1 MHAWRK
7 NEALCIFERILTMV
21 MMLMTLDGHK
31 FVYLYSVSY
40 VVSHFP
46 EMLYSYINYG
56 MLASVHRLLKVT
68 TEDRMSSNDS
78 REKDPCMTVP
88 WIFAINLYKAAR
100 NP

>member
-7 NEALCIFERILTMV
+7 NEALCIFECILTMV

-46 EMLYSYINYG
+46 QMLYSYVYQ
-56 MLASVHRLLKVT
+56 LREASKCTPVPQGHYRGSHV
-68 TEDRMSSNDS
+68 
-78 REKDPCMTVP
+78 RE
-88 WIFAINLYKAAR
+88 
-100 NP
+100 